1 MILAFFAS
9 SIAPFGGFFASG
21 VKRALKIKDFGQSI
35 PGHGGLTDRMDCQCV
50 MGVFAYVYFNN
61 FVKHPVATM
70 SYILDKVGGA
80 PKDREERG
88 TSAGTNTWRG
98 TRRSCYKNVGQGD

>member
-21 VKRALKIKDFGQSI
+21 VKRALKIKDFGHSI

-70 SYILDKVGGA
+70 SYILDKVGAERRGA
-80 PKDREERG
+80 QAR
-88 TSAGTNTWRG
+88 AGTRG
-98 TRRSCYKNVGQGD
+98 VVQEVRVTKMWDKGTD